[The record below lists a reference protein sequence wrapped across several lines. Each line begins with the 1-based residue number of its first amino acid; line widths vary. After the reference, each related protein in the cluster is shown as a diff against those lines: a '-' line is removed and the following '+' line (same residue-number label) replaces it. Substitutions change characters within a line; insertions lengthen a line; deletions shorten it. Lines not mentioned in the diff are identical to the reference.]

1 MHINRLTW
9 LLTATLLCLAP
20 ALQAHDKVRQPP
32 ENEARLIRF
41 PDAGGY
47 QTLVADLH
55 THSVF
60 SDGHVWPS
68 IRVSEALRD
77 GLDALAITEHL
88 EWQPHRA
95 DLPHPDRNRAFEEAV
110 AALPDGSD
118 LIVIAGSEITREE
131 PVGHMNAVFLS
142 DANAL
147 LKMDSDPG
155 TDRIDYYR
163 AANEWPPE
171 EAVRAANEQGA
182 FVFWNHPFW
191 TATRPTGVSRMTDFH
206 AALIE
211 AGHLHGIEIANGATY
226 SEHAHRLAMDHELA
240 MIGVSDI
247 HDLVDWDYPPALGA
261 HRPVTLVFAEERS
274 AAGLRDALF
283 AQRTVVW
290 FKNLLVGREAV
301 LKPLLQAALDV
312 KDAAYRR
319 VADIR
324 NPGQEIEL
332 AIVDLTLTNNS
343 DADVRLRNRSP
354 YTFTQ
359 HADEMTIPAHGSLRL
374 TVRPGEKVPQ
384 INLDFEITNAL
395 VAPKTPLRMQHLVE
409 LEVGG

>member
-1 MHINRLTW
+1 MSINRFAW
-9 LLTATLLCLAP
+9 LLATVALGLTP
-20 ALQAHDKVRQPP
+20 ALSAHDKVRQPP

-47 QTLVADLH
+47 HTLVADLH

-95 DLPHPDRNRAFEEAV
+95 DLPHPDRNRAYEEAV

-131 PVGHMNAVFLS
+131 PAGHMNAVFLS

-147 LKMDSDPG
+147 LKVESDPG
-155 TDRIDYYR
+155 TDRIAYYR

-261 HRPVTLVFAEERS
+261 HRPVTSSVRR
-274 AAGLRDALF
+274 GAL
-283 AQRTVVW
+283 
-290 FKNLLVGREAV
+290 GGGHS
-301 LKPLLQAALDV
+301 
-312 KDAAYRR
+312 RR
-319 VADIR
+319 V
-324 NPGQEIEL
+324 
-332 AIVDLTLTNNS
+332 VC
-343 DADVRLRNRSP
+343 
-354 YTFTQ
+354 
-359 HADEMTIPAHGSLRL
+359 PAHGGLVQEPAGGTGGGVETLAASGPRRQGRRL
-374 TVRPGEKVPQ
+374 PQ
-384 INLDFEITNAL
+384 DCRHQES
-395 VAPKTPLRMQHLVE
+395 
-409 LEVGG
+409 G